1 LREMDGADAQKAKL
15 PIRGRPKRRTTSCR
29 FIYNRAS
36 ALNRHRYEAKGKQLG
51 YAVLSAL
58 LP

>member
-1 LREMDGADAQKAKL
+1 MDGADAQKAKL

-29 FIYNRAS
+29 FIYNKAS
-36 ALNRHRYEAKGKQLG
+36 ALNRHRYEAKEKQLG